1 MRWPRACPLH
11 PPLLGVLPRKRRCP
25 AGHEGIAPM
34 ISLADLQRRIE
45 KGELSPDD
53 ALAQSLAA
61 IEAQDKKIGA
71 FVRRASSPRAQASG
85 PLRGIAVGIKDIIDT
100 SDMPT
105 EMGAAIYKGHR
116 P

>member
-1 MRWPRACPLH
+1 MRWPWACPVH
-11 PPLLGVLPRKRRCP
+11 RPLLGVPLRKRGCP

-45 KGELSPDD
+45 KGELSPED

-71 FVRRASSPRAQASG
+71 FVHRAAKPGAQASG
-85 PLRGIAVGIKDIIDT
+85 PLRGIAVGIKDIIAT

-105 EMGAAIYKGHR
+105 EMGAALYKGYR
-116 P
+116 